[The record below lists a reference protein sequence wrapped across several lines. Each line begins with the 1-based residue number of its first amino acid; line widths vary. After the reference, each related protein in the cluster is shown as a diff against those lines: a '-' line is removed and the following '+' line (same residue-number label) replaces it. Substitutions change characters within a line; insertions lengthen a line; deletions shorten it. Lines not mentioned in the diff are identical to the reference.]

1 MIKINVL
8 KIFLLFL
15 TIVLI
20 SCQQENPSNVTVDE
34 PIPDPEPFILKGSVY
49 DVYEDV
55 DTLFIPDLSVRIDSI
70 FEQTDEDGQF
80 SFELFPGDYAL
91 EIISEDHLVYNDS
104 VTIEDDTNIE
114 IELSPTYFDMLPL
127 ELGNQW
133 TYSYFYD
140 QVTAPIDVITTG
152 TAIYEIID
160 LDVHNHDSTYTVLET
175 IDFVKISYASQFPNQ
190 NLENDTTFIFSENE
204 YSITQDV
211 NGSLSS
217 NGEETPISVAFSDY
231 IGFDS
236 SRFTNSAVRRT
247 LEFKR
252 LMPKSRVYDS
262 SSSIYSDSILVI
274 NRHPFNLD
282 TDYRSRGSYVVKAD
296 VGIVTYSYSDRDGV
310 WYSVRLTEFND
321 Q

>member
-15 TIVLI
+15 SIVLI
-20 SCQQENPSNVTVDE
+20 SCQQENPSNVAVDE

-49 DVYEDV
+49 DVYEEV
-55 DTLFIPDLSVRIDSI
+55 DTLFIPDLSVRIDGI
-70 FEQTDEDGQF
+70 FEQTDEDGEF

-152 TAIYEIID
+152 TAIYKIID
-160 LDVHNHDSTYTVLET
+160 LDVHNYDSTYTVLET

-190 NLENDTTFIFSENE
+190 NLENDTTFIFLENE
-204 YSITQDV
+204 YTITQDV

-231 IGFDS
+231 IGFES
-236 SRFTNSAVRRT
+236 STFTNSRLRL

-252 LMPKSRVYDS
+252 FMPKSRVYDG
-262 SSSIYSDSILVI
+262 SINNYDDSLLVI
-274 NRHPFNLD
+274 NKNPFDLNIGYD
-282 TDYRSRGSYVVKAD
+282 SRGLYTVKAD
-296 VGIVTYSYSDRDGV
+296 VGITGYSYSDRDGV
-310 WYSVRLTEFND
+310 RYRVLLTGFNG

>member
-15 TIVLI
+15 TIVFI

-34 PIPDPEPFILKGSVY
+34 PIPDPEPFILKGSVF
-49 DVYEDV
+49 DVYEGL
-55 DTLFIPDLSVRIDSI
+55 DTLFIPDISVRIDSL
-70 FEQTDEDGQF
+70 FEQTDEDGEF
-80 SFELFPGDYAL
+80 SFELLPGDYAL

-104 VTIEDDTNIE
+104 ITIKDDTNIE
-114 IELSPTYFDMLPL
+114 VELGPIYYDMLPL

-152 TAIYEIID
+152 TITYEIINVT
-160 LDVHNHDSTYTVLET
+160 VHESDTIYTFSET
-175 IDFVKISYASQFPNQ
+175 IALNKITYSSQFPNQ
-190 NLENDTTFIFSENE
+190 NLENDTTFIFLENE
-204 YSITQDV
+204 YTITQDS

-217 NGEETPISVAFSDY
+217 NGEETPISVAFRDY
-231 IGFDS
+231 IGFES
-236 SRFTNSAVRRT
+236 SRFTNSALRL

-252 LMPKSRVYDS
+252 YMPRSRVYDGS
-262 SSSIYSDSILVI
+262 GNTYSDSLLVI
-274 NRHPFNLD
+274 NKNPFNLNIGYD
-282 TDYRSRGSYVVKAD
+282 SRGSYTVKAD
-296 VGIVTYSYSDRDGV
+296 VGITAYSYSDRDGL
-310 WYSVRLTEFND
+310 WYSVGLTGFND